1 MPDAPRP
8 DSRLA
13 RLILTVLIAIA
24 LLLLATLLGLMLSGV
39 TNHW

>member
-13 RLILTVLIAIA
+13 RLILTVLIALA